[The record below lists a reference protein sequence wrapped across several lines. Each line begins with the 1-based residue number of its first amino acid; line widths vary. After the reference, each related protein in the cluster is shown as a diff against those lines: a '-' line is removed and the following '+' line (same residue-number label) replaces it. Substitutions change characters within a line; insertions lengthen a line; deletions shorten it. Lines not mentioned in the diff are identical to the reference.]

1 VVNTIESTALRQL
14 AAEGRLL
21 RAGEVL
27 QYVITDYYNNKRSSK
42 RTTPIEMIDDR
53 TGAYDAR
60 RYIELLAEAAA
71 PSVTEPFNFHEK
83 IIAEAASSDCRIER
97 LGHQMVHRL

>member
-1 VVNTIESTALRQL
+1 VVNTIERTALRQL

-21 RAGEVL
+21 RAGQVL
-27 QYVITDYYNNKRSSK
+27 QYAITDYYNNNKRSSK
-42 RTTPIEMIDDR
+42 RATPIEMIDDR
-53 TGAYDAR
+53 TGAYDVR
-60 RYIELLAEAAA
+60 RYIELLAEAA